1 MHRLA
6 IAAASLIAATALVG
20 GCEQDS
26 TTQPEPEVV
35 ATAAVP
41 EPTPAPEPEP
51 ERTEYFTLLALC
63 ESGDATPERIQ
74 EFLDL
79 RAEVNA
85 RAEYGQTPLH
95 YAARSNENPEVV
107 TTLIKAGAEVNAR
120 ADNGGTPLH
129 GAAAH
134 NENPEVITTLIK
146 AGAEVN
152 ARDEEGE
159 TPLDVAEGFGR
170 WKNFEVLRAAGL
182 KRGKDL
188 P

>member
-85 RAEYGQTPLH
+85 KSKDGRTPLH
-95 YAARSNENPEVV
+95 EAAAYNENSKVLTV
-107 TTLIKAGAEVNAR
+107 LIDAGADVKAKNYKWSS
-120 ADNGGTPLH
+120 TPLH
-129 GAAAH
+129 FAAEQQQPPGPDAPH
-134 NENPEVITTLIK
+134 QRRGRCECEELARGGRRSSKPPPTT
-146 AGAEVN
+146 
-152 ARDEEGE
+152 R
-159 TPLDVAEGFGR
+159 TPRFSRSSSRPGR
-170 WKNFEVLRAAGL
+170 M
-182 KRGKDL
+182 
-188 P
+188 